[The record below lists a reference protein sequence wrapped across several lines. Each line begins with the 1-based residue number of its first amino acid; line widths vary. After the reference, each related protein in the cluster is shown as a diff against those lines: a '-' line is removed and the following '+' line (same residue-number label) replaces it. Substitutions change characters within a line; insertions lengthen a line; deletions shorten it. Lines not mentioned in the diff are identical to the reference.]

1 METGT
6 LSITWLD
13 GNEEDMFEYYD
24 FPCVPRTG
32 DYLQVMAQEHFGAV
46 VTRVILWIHPSD
58 SGGVPSFTVEA
69 HEVCDACGKPYCNN
83 PAHGA
88 VATKGG

>member
-1 METGT
+1 MATGT
-6 LSITWLD
+6 LFVTWLD
-13 GNEEDMFEYYD
+13 GTEDEFEYYE

-32 DYLQVMAQEHFGAV
+32 DFLQVMAPDNFGAV
-46 VTRVILWIHPSD
+46 VTMVELWIYSSD
-58 SGGVPSFTVEA
+58 SGQLPSFTVKA